1 MKEPKPTFEQCLD
14 HIETTLGHRLLDWQ
28 KDFLYILYEN
38 PRSYVIPARYHGKRI
53 LNEAIKSLNKL
64 LETKEMSQ
72 DEILEYLNNYG
83 LQQL

>member
-1 MKEPKPTFEQCLD
+1 MTKPKPTFEQFLD
-14 HIETTLGHRLLDWQ
+14 HIETECGHRLLDWQ

-38 PRSYVIPARYHGKRI
+38 PHSYVIPARYHGKQI

-72 DEILEYLNNYG
+72 DEIIEYLNNYG
-83 LQQL
+83 LQ